1 MRKRDSGSG
10 RVKKLTTI
18 MKQPPP
24 PPPPPPSAPPPSITI
39 ATCSL
44 THCVQVCS
52 GKAYAWATSVRG
64 GNRFGQLGRPKST
77 TASERTDEGSRREI
91 ILHPSDSSQIS
102 GVAAGGSKDSGH
114 TLLLDVDGNVHAIG
128 CDRWQQLGLG
138 STKAGAVG
146 YTWKGRLWHY
156 TPQRVH
162 ALPTGATVQ
171 VAAGDDH
178 SVALLESG
186 QVWTWG
192 RGEHGQLGVQGAPFV
207 MPPTRSLELS
217 VSPFKGGDG
226 SRGGGVQILA
236 EGNCTGVIHTRGGIG
251 GSGSGGSGYLKY
263 VGKCKKDL
271 LDKWKKIAET
281 VLE

>member
-1 MRKRDSGSG
+1 M
-10 RVKKLTTI
+10 L
-18 MKQPPP
+18 
-24 PPPPPPSAPPPSITI
+24 
-39 ATCSL
+39 
-44 THCVQVCS
+44 
-52 GKAYAWATSVRG
+52 
-64 GNRFGQLGRPKST
+64 
-77 TASERTDEGSRREI
+77 
-91 ILHPSDSSQIS
+91 
-102 GVAAGGSKDSGH
+102 
-114 TLLLDVDGNVHAIG
+114 
-128 CDRWQQLGLG
+128 
-138 STKAGAVG
+138 
-146 YTWKGRLWHY
+146 
-156 TPQRVH
+156 

-226 SRGGGVQILA
+226 SRGGVQILA

-251 GSGSGGSGYLKY
+251 GSGSGGGGDLKY

-271 LDKWKKIAET
+271 LDKWKKIAKT
-281 VLE
+281 GLVDSAV